1 MVGKRRL
8 NIHSNK
14 IELSMKIGV
23 LLSGCGVYDGAE
35 IQESVL
41 TLLAIEEMGAEAI
54 CISVDENQYHIV
66 NHLTG
71 EEMPGARNMLVEA
84 ARIARGKIHEISTIS
99 PSMID
104 ALIIPGGFGSA
115 KNFTKWAFAGPE
127 CEINPKVKLLLVNMI
142 NVGKPIVALC
152 VSPIIVA
159 KALQDSKIHTKMT
172 IGTDQ
177 EPSPYDITSFVDGLR
192 TSNVETSM
200 KSVHEIEIDSK
211 NKIITAPCYMMEA
224 SILDVRKNIQK
235 ALEALKDLI

>member
-1 MVGKRRL
+1 
-8 NIHSNK
+8 
-14 IELSMKIGV
+14 MKIGV

-54 CISVDENQYHIV
+54 CISIDENQHQIV

-84 ARIARGKIHEISTIS
+84 ARIARGKIQEISTIS

-127 CEINPKVKLLLVNMI
+127 GEINPKVKLLIVNMI

-152 VSPIIVA
+152 VSPIVVA
-159 KALQDSKIHTKMT
+159 KAIQNSEIHVKMT
-172 IGTDQ
+172 MGTDQ
-177 EPSPYDITSFVDGLR
+177 EASPYDINSFVDGLH

-200 KSVHEIEIDSK
+200 KSVREIEIDSK

-224 SILDVRKNIQK
+224 SILEVRKNIQK
-235 ALEALKDLI
+235 ALEALKELI